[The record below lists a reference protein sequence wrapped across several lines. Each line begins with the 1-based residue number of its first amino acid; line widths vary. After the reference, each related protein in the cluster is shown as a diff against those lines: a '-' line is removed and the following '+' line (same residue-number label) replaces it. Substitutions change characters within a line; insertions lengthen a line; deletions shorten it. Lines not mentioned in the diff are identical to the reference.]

1 MSVPNDYKSAPS
13 WPSLYWPFQ
22 PGYNPLV
29 MVADKEHSLYYINGI
44 HCFCLCCIAL
54 TPFFIKTFGGLQ
66 WYGPYYFL
74 SLSIYQQVIR
84 HDMQLWDSYNVGVW
98 AFMMFAKSRTLNWYT
113 LMMIPFLFV
122 IGGAIAS
129 FVIGSI
135 IGVAI
140 AIVYNAGFFVMST
153 WIPFLWALIH
163 ILIVIIGSYSTIT
176 AIL

>member
-22 PGYNPLV
+22 RGYNPLV
-29 MVADKEHSLYYINGI
+29 MVADKEHSLYYINDI
-44 HCFCLCCIAL
+44 WRFTMI
-54 TPFFIKTFGGLQ
+54 
-66 WYGPYYFL
+66 W
-74 SLSIYQQVIR
+74 SLLFSLVVY
-84 HDMQLWDSYNVGVW
+84 LPAGVW

>member
-1 MSVPNDYKSAPS
+1 
-13 WPSLYWPFQ
+13 
-22 PGYNPLV
+22 
-29 MVADKEHSLYYINGI
+29 
-44 HCFCLCCIAL
+44 
-54 TPFFIKTFGGLQ
+54 
-66 WYGPYYFL
+66 
-74 SLSIYQQVIR
+74 
-84 HDMQLWDSYNVGVW
+84 
-98 AFMMFAKSRTLNWYT
+98 MMFAKSRTLNWYT